1 MAEVLSISNRYNQTI
16 TKSLDFL
23 RAAKPIAIPTETV
36 YGLAADATN
45 PDAITSIYTTKG
57 RPQFNP
63 LICHMADMEMA
74 ERYGEFDAIS
84 KKLAEFFW
92 PGALTIVVPLKPESG
107 IHKLATAGLETVGI
121 RVPKGFAAKLIGEF
135 DKPLAAPSANSS
147 GKISPTTAEHVQ
159 ADLGGK
165 IELILDNGAC
175 DVGVESTIVKS
186 DGEDV
191 YLLRPGGVSANEIEA
206 VIGKPLLRLDSG
218 SDHKVEA
225 PGMLTSHYAPNAVM
239 NLDVNSVSRGEVL
252 ITFSD
257 MPIDNKNAATAI
269 FNLSE
274 NGSLEEAAHNLFDML
289 IAADKTGA
297 TMIAVAPIPNEGL
310 GEAINDRLTRAAA
323 PR

>member
-1 MAEVLSISNRYNQTI
+1 MAEIISIPDRPDDAMKRSISLLSNGN
-16 TKSLDFL
+16 
-23 RAAKPIAIPTETV
+23 PIAIPTETV

-63 LICHMADMEMA
+63 LICHMADMGMA
-74 ERYGEFDAIS
+74 QRYGEFDTIS
-84 KKLAEFFW
+84 KKLAEHFW
-92 PGALTIVVPLKPESG
+92 PGALTIVVPLKPDSG

-121 RVPKGFAAKLIGEF
+121 RVPKGFAAKLIGQF
-135 DKPLAAPSANSS
+135 DRPLAAPSANSS

-159 ADLGGK
+159 ADLGEK

-186 DGEDV
+186 DGKSV
-191 YLLRPGGVSANEIEA
+191 YLLRPGGVSAVEIEA
-206 VIGKPLLRLDSG
+206 VIGKKLIRLDG
-218 SDHKVEA
+218 SQNNKIEA
-225 PGMLTSHYAPNAVM
+225 PGMLTSHYAPNAHM
-239 NLDVNSVSRGEVL
+239 RLNASAVNSNETL
-252 ITFSD
+252 ITFGHAEITSQ
-257 MPIDNKNAATAI
+257 AQAQAV
-269 FNLSE
+269 FNLSAK
-274 NGSLEEAAHNLFDML
+274 GDLAEAAHNLFDML
-289 IAADKTGA
+289 IEADKTGA

>member
-1 MAEVLSISNRYNQTI
+1 MAQIISIPDRPDEALQRSI
-16 TKSLDFL
+16 ALLKD
-23 RAAKPIAIPTETV
+23 AKPIAIPTETV

-74 ERYGEFDAIS
+74 ERYGEFDEIS
-84 KKLAEFFW
+84 KKLAEQFW
-92 PGALTIVVPLKPESG
+92 PGALTIVVPLKPGSG

-147 GKISPTTAEHVQ
+147 GKISPTTSEHVQ
-159 ADLGGK
+159 ADLGEK
-165 IELILDNGAC
+165 IELILNNGAC

-186 DGEDV
+186 DGNDV
-191 YLLRPGGVSANEIEA
+191 YLLRPGGVSADEIET
-206 VIGKPLLRLDSG
+206 VVGKPLIRLDDG
-218 SDHKVEA
+218 KNHKIEA
-225 PGMLTSHYAPNAVM
+225 PGMLTSHYAPNARM
-239 NLDVNSVSRGEVL
+239 RLNASSVQSDETL
-252 ITFSD
+252 ITFGHSN
-257 MPIDNKNAATAI
+257 IAGENNAKAV
-269 FNLSE
+269 FNLSAK
-274 NGSLEEAAHNLFDML
+274 GDLSEAAHNLFDML
-289 IAADKTGA
+289 IEADKTGVE
-297 TMIAVAPIPNEGL
+297 MIAVSPIPDEGL